1 MKTSVNYLPAE
12 ATEKELHSFITEG
25 LKDVYQNN
33 LLDFDSVF
41 DALEERYRAAN
52 GYISHHP
59 YPTSHG

>member
-12 ATEKELHSFITEG
+12 ATEKEFITEG

-52 GYISHHP
+52 G
-59 YPTSHG
+59 

>member
-12 ATEKELHSFITEG
+12 ATEQELHSFITEG

-52 GYISHHP
+52 G
-59 YPTSHG
+59 

>member
-1 MKTSVNYLPAE
+1 MKISVNYLPAE

-52 GYISHHP
+52 G
-59 YPTSHG
+59 